1 MLSVILFALGSQS
14 LIQISRVGSGQR
26 QWPRAVQLNAL
37 VYARTQRLTRSE
49 ELELSQTVQSSLAFL
64 SLAVEEEPFSRVSNK
79 TRHLHTSPS
88 FSDLATALNIKEV
101 GPNWSPSP
109 TMKTISSTKKL
120 ALLLSVLGKGVRA
133 RDVLAV
139 ANLQLVQSAVW
150 RKTKG
155 GKKGGGSSVFHGD
168 LVQEGVVGLLRAAEK
183 YDGSKFET
191 KFSTYATPWVKAALS
206 EGERKQQS
214 LVRIPQE
221 KDGMF
226 KAIEKFQRD
235 AQEREYH
242 YPGQF
247 PSSPPMQFLSSSE
260 EAETAMAEAMGLQFP
275 SSPPVQFLSSSEE
288 AETAMAEAL
297 GLSSKA
303 VAALLLRQP
312 LRKLGG
318 GSWPVEQSGMQR
330 DYTVSA
336 ANSPGTRGS
345 SGSSR
350 QRGGG
355 GAVSGPMPLSGSEV
369 VVTGLLPKKKETE
382 KGGHTAAASAVAATA
397 SASVVDKNE
406 KKAAATT
413 ATTTTAATATT
424 AATSEV
430 YAAYASVETAI
441 SARDLAH
448 TLQALLTA
456 EEFLAVATR
465 FGLPYGFDRPASS
478 SLSPRRRRLTRQ
490 RHINGGLRSYPEV
503 AELTNRKPFQSEN
516 VVKRGLEKLR
526 QPGALEKLRPFLE
539 DF

>member
-1 MLSVILFALGSQS
+1 MRLSPVRVMLSVILFALGSQS

-260 EAETAMAEAMGLQFP
+260 EAETAMAEA
-275 SSPPVQFLSSSEE
+275 
-288 AETAMAEAL
+288 L

-413 ATTTTAATATT
+413 TTTTAATATT